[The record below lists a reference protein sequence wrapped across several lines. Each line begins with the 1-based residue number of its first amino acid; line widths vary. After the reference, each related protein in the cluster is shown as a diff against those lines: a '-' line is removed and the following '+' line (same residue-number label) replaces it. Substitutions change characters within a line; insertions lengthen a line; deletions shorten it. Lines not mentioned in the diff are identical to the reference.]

1 MPPAAGRAIDC
12 VGSRTRRPILLNSR
26 GARMDRHAATRR
38 LRHVAV
44 AAGVRISRPHEET
57 AGVLHCRKGAVMS
70 ADDEQPVKS
79 AHEAGRSGK
88 RRKRLS
94 QLAEGFSDRWMLGRQ
109 LADLDDWPSADE
121 NLGEPAIDPA
131 LYRLNWSIKWHTLAH
146 LQATRWYTGI
156 KILEITAAA
165 AIPVLTVTGG
175 TSFGTRG
182 WVAGLGAL
190 VVVLEGIQQLK
201 KYAQN
206 ALLWGQGKEALKRE
220 YYLYEAGVSPYS
232 SADREMRLASRVE
245 QIIGQEVAQWA
256 ARNEDKNG
264 NGVSRGTHPEA
275 G

>member
-1 MPPAAGRAIDC
+1 MFARDEEP
-12 VGSRTRRPILLNSR
+12 VRP
-26 GARMDRHAATRR
+26 
-38 LRHVAV
+38 
-44 AAGVRISRPHEET
+44 
-57 AGVLHCRKGAVMS
+57 
-70 ADDEQPVKS
+70 
-79 AHEAGRSGK
+79 AHESGGSGRF
-88 RRKRLS
+88 RKRFS
-94 QLAEGFSDRWMLGRQ
+94 QLGKAFSDRWMLGRQ
-109 LADLDDWPSADE
+109 LDDLDNWPSTDE
-121 NLGEPAIDPA
+121 NLGERTIDPA

-156 KILEITAAA
+156 KVLEIVAAA

-175 TSFGTRG
+175 NSFGTRG

-220 YYLYEAGVSPYS
+220 YYLYAAGVSPYS
-232 SADREMRLASRVE
+232 STDRETRLASRVE

-256 ARNEDKNG
+256 ARNEEENG
-264 NGVSRGTHPEA
+264 DGAAKGAHPGA

>member
-1 MPPAAGRAIDC
+1 
-12 VGSRTRRPILLNSR
+12 
-26 GARMDRHAATRR
+26 
-38 LRHVAV
+38 
-44 AAGVRISRPHEET
+44 
-57 AGVLHCRKGAVMS
+57 MS
-70 ADDEQPVKS
+70 AHDEQPVKS
-79 AHEAGRSGK
+79 AHEAGRSGE
-88 RRKRLS
+88 RRKRFS
-94 QLAEGFSDRWMLGRQ
+94 QLAKDFSDRWMLGRQ
-109 LADLDDWPSADE
+109 LADLDNWPSTDE
-121 NLGEPAIDPA
+121 NLGEPAFDPA
-131 LYRLNWSIKWHTLAH
+131 LYRLNWSIRWHTLAH

-220 YYLYEAGVSPYS
+220 YYLYVAGVSPYS
-232 SADREMRLASRVE
+232 STDRETRLASRVE

-256 ARNEDKNG
+256 ARNDEENDDG
-264 NGVSRGTHPEA
+264 AARRAHPGVG
-275 G
+275 